1 MILSNLPEADRREAV
16 SKEIFSTDEKVLK
29 KHPPEPDNP
38 VHDVPDRQEASPT
51 GITLLQQQVGNR
63 AVQRLLAQRSGQPA
77 EVEDETAQ
85 QIEQERGRGQE
96 IDQAVQE
103 KLGAKMG
110 PMGTSGP
117 MSTSD
122 FDFSQVK
129 VHTSPKADAL
139 NRELGAEAFTTGK
152 DIFFREGA
160 YDPHSSSGQEL
171 LAHEMTHV
179 VQQSSGL
186 TGGEAKMTV
195 NAPNDAFEQ
204 QADAVAREAIHSPGT
219 NQGQGVQRQEE
230 PEEEEVQMQE
240 LEDEEEQIQMRQE
253 EEDELENR
261 PSASSQET
269 AQAGAGA
276 GQEGEMPSAGT
287 AQAAAPSIP
296 VAGGE
301 QEQAPRTPSEQ
312 SARSKLEEEETL
324 QMKKRK

>member
-1 MILSNLPEADRREAV
+1 V

-29 KHPPEPDNP
+29 KHPPEPDIP
-38 VHDVPDRQEASPT
+38 VHDVPERQEASPT

-77 EVEDETAQ
+77 EVEDETVQ

-103 KLGAKMG
+103 KLGASMG
-110 PMGTSGP
+110 
-117 MSTSD
+117 

-129 VHTSPKADAL
+129 VHASPEADAL

-186 TGGEAKMTV
+186 AGGGSRMTV
-195 NAPNDAFEQ
+195 NAPGDAYEQ
-204 QADAVAREAIHSPGT
+204 EADSVAQAATSAPGKSHT
-219 NQGQGVQRQEE
+219 EGVQRQADTEE
-230 PEEEEVQMQE
+230 DELVQARQMQRQEIPEEEALQMQE
-240 LEDEEEQIQMRQE
+240 LDDEEEQVQMRQE

-269 AQAGAGA
+269 AQAGAGSS
-276 GQEGEMPSAGT
+276 QVGEMQGAEPAQAGT
-287 AQAAAPSIP
+287 SASPLAGEAQ
-296 VAGGE
+296 
-301 QEQAPRTPSEQ
+301 QQAPRTPSEQ
-312 SARSKLEEEETL
+312 SGRSKLEEEEAL